1 MVDLIP
7 EYWYNVVPDL
17 PEPLPPPMDPPGGAD
32 SSIGLLNRILP
43 RAVLEHQFTVERWTK
58 IPDEVREAYANF
70 GRPTPVIRARRLE
83 ERIGTKAR
91 IYYKYEGALPTGSH
105 KLNAAI
111 PQAYFAAEDGA
122 EGVSTETGAG
132 QWGAAVALA
141 ARFYGL
147 RSSIFM
153 VRSSY
158 EQKRERRALM
168 EIFGAEVHPSPSELT
183 GFGRSMLAAEPGSP
197 GSLGAAMSEA
207 IEYALARGWRY
218 LVGSVLDVVLMYQS
232 VIGLEALAQM
242 EELGEEPSLIV
253 GCVGGGSNFAGMAYP
268 FMGAGR
274 KARFLA
280 VGPREVPKFSAGR
293 YEYDFP
299 DSAGI
304 LPMVKMLTLG
314 RSFRPPPIY
323 SGGLRYHGVAP
334 SLSILVRAGRVE
346 AVEYG
351 EAESVAAGA
360 LFAETQGVVPALES
374 AHAVAAVIDEAK
386 KAEEGEVIL
395 FNMSGHGLLEL
406 GNYSRILGG
415 GPDGQGDS
423 LPDDRLPH
431 ARALPARGRGAEA
444 ALRRDG
450 AGDTP

>member
-1 MVDLIP
+1 
-7 EYWYNVVPDL
+7 
-17 PEPLPPPMDPPGGAD
+17 
-32 SSIGLLNRILP
+32 
-43 RAVLEHQFTVERWTK
+43 
-58 IPDEVREAYANF
+58 
-70 GRPTPVIRARRLE
+70 
-83 ERIGTKAR
+83 
-91 IYYKYEGALPTGSH
+91 
-105 KLNAAI
+105 
-111 PQAYFAAEDGA
+111 
-122 EGVSTETGAG
+122 
-132 QWGAAVALA
+132 
-141 ARFYGL
+141 
-147 RSSIFM
+147 
-153 VRSSY
+153 
-158 EQKRERRALM
+158 
-168 EIFGAEVHPSPSELT
+168 
-183 GFGRSMLAAEPGSP
+183 
-197 GSLGAAMSEA
+197 MSEA

-415 GPDGQGDS
+415 RS
-423 LPDDRLPH
+423 
-431 ARALPARGRGAEA
+431 
-444 ALRRDG
+444 
-450 AGDTP
+450 

>member
-1 MVDLIP
+1 MVDVIP
-7 EYWYNVVPDL
+7 ESWYNVVPDL
-17 PEPLPPPMDPPGGAD
+17 PEPLPPPMDPPGHEG
-32 SSIGLLNRILP
+32 SSIGLLNEIMPKR
-43 RAVLEHQFTVERWTK
+43 VLEHQFTVERWTR

-70 GRPTPVIRARRLE
+70 GRPTPIIRAKRLE
-83 ERIGTKAR
+83 ERIGTDAR

-111 PQAYFAAEDGA
+111 PQAYFAADEGVT
-122 EGVSTETGAG
+122 GVSTETGAG

-141 ARFYGL
+141 AKFYGL
-147 RSSIFM
+147 RSTVFM

-168 EIFGAEVHPSPSELT
+168 EIFGAEVHPSPSSIT
-183 GFGRSMLAAEPGSP
+183 DFGRSMLVTDPGSP
-197 GSLGAAMSEA
+197 GSLGGAMSEA
-207 IEYALARGWRY
+207 IEYALERKWRY

-232 VIGLEALAQM
+232 VIGLEALVQM

-253 GCVGGGSNFAGMAYP
+253 GCVGGGSNFAGLAYP
-268 FMGAGR
+268 IMGAGR
-274 KARFLA
+274 GTRFLA
-280 VGPREVPKFSAGR
+280 VGPTEVPKFSRGN
-293 YEYDFP
+293 YGYDFP

-314 RSFRPPPIY
+314 RNFRPPAIY

-351 EAESVAAGA
+351 EAESAAAGA

-374 AHAVAAVIDEAK
+374 SHAVAAVIDEARR
-386 KAEEGEVIL
+386 AEKDEVIL

-406 GNYSRILGG
+406 ENYSRIMGG
-415 GPDGQGDS
+415 RSP
-423 LPDDRLPH
+423 
-431 ARALPARGRGAEA
+431 
-444 ALRRDG
+444 
-450 AGDTP
+450 